1 MAQRENVGLEKTVYE
16 KNQYEQVID
25 TNFSQLGVASISA
38 SAEDQISIEKFF
50 GYYNSLFYDIPATG
64 DVNSHEF
71 LVKSSGEYINFDQ
84 IAEEII
90 ALQQEIT
97 GLREDLLAEQIKVVE
112 LESGTSINTE
122 SLDLETNTQI
132 DQSIVGTNI
141 ASSGYTSAV
150 GGGGAGSMT
159 GGGGGGSSY

>member
-1 MAQRENVGLEKTVYE
+1 MNKRNVDLEKTVYE

-25 TNFSQLGVASISA
+25 TNFSQLGVSSISA
-38 SAEDQISIEKFF
+38 SAENQISIEKFF
-50 GYYNSLFYDIPATG
+50 GYYNDLFYDIPATG

-97 GLREDLLAEQIKVVE
+97 GLREELLAEQIKVVE
-112 LESGTSINTE
+112 LESGTSINTG

-141 ASSGYTSAV
+141 ASSGPSSTTS
-150 GGGGAGSMT
+150 T
-159 GGGGGGSSY
+159 GGGY